1 MAGNTIAVTDGSTTE
16 QCRIVD
22 TIEHRGEQFIE
33 IEGDEID
40 GWIERPDSM
49 PRLNCTRCNQ
59 FTAYNREQER
69 VVRCG
74 VCDKRH
80 SNDSLHLVEPL
91 SQFERDEDGVLES
104 PPPRLT

>member
-1 MAGNTIAVTDGSTTE
+1 MAGNSIAVTDGSTTE

-33 IEGDEID
+33 VEGEKIN
-40 GWIERPDSM
+40 GWIERPDSV
-49 PRLNCTRCNQ
+49 PRLNCTRCNS
-59 FTAYNREQER
+59 FTHYDREQAR

-74 VCDKRH
+74 VCGKRH
-80 SNDSLHLVEPL
+80 SNDSLHRVKLQ
-91 SQFERDEDGVLES
+91 SQFERDEDGNLES